1 MNKQERIQTIKTIH
15 KRTKPVRIACAGFF
29 GIALFIILFFDQSL
43 WSVVLLISALI
54 AVGISLRNEC
64 LEVQRL
70 SKSKQAKRLIQLRY
84 TTNLG
89 MMLILSFILIVLNSR
104 IHYMIG
110 FMIFAI
116 VIETYLDRRISQAD
130 PDHPM
135 SKEYR

>member
-1 MNKQERIQTIKTIH
+1 
-15 KRTKPVRIACAGFF
+15 
-29 GIALFIILFFDQSL
+29 L
-43 WSVVLLISALI
+43 WSVFLLISALI

-64 LEVQRL
+64 FEVQRL

-89 MMLILSFILIVLNSR
+89 IMLILSFILIVLNSR

-116 VIETYLDRRISQAD
+116 VIETYLDRRISLAD
-130 PDHPM
+130 PEQPL
-135 SKEYR
+135 SNEYR